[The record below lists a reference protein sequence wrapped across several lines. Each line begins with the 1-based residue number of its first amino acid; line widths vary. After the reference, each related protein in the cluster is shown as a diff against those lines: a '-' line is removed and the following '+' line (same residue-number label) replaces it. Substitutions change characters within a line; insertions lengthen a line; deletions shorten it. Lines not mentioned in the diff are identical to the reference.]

1 MDSSSTLYAGPSVS
15 SAVFNA
21 GLDLR
26 PKQIQ
31 PVDGVSPTWQQN
43 RGFKEKITME
53 ILLQPTIDILAY
65 FLAPFAVMLGVGWL
79 VSLFV
84 FGRDH

>member
-21 GLDLR
+21 GPDLR
-26 PKQIQ
+26 PNQIR

>member
-1 MDSSSTLYAGPSVS
+1 
-15 SAVFNA
+15 
-21 GLDLR
+21 
-26 PKQIQ
+26 
-31 PVDGVSPTWQQN
+31 
-43 RGFKEKITME
+43 ME